1 MSISAHQNKR
11 IADNIVSLFP
21 SMIMRQ
27 PKSTTPGVGEH
38 NALLAL
44 FEIHPVV
51 INRGWQVVAPDT
63 SVPFWR
69 VVSPSG
75 DKNYM
80 RADTAYEVAKW
91 LLPDSEQ
98 PELNHGD

>member
-1 MSISAHQNKR
+1 MSIAAHQNKR

-44 FEIHPVV
+44 PLHANPVLLP
-51 INRGWQVVAPDT
+51 G
-63 SVPFWR
+63 
-69 VVSPSG
+69 VVSALAPVGKKRRARWTLEASDSRRDRVPRLSPS
-75 DKNYM
+75 
-80 RADTAYEVAKW
+80 
-91 LLPDSEQ
+91 LSLFLPLS
-98 PELNHGD
+98 